1 MNKQTI
7 EYSYNEINQ
16 QVKGTNNITHS
27 NMDKYQHVMLSGR
40 RLTQKSLVEKSE
52 QSLSLEGWGWREAE
66 IDWERV

>member
-1 MNKQTI
+1 
-7 EYSYNEINQ
+7 
-16 QVKGTNNITHS
+16 
-27 NMDKYQHVMLSGR
+27 MLSGR